1 MWSVSLP
8 GCSCINVRTVALN
21 DHERWLHW
29 HNYPLLRLLRTR
41 DDSYVSAII
50 SPLSL
55 FFTPVENATHG
66 SHYIYLVWGVE
77 AGRSF
82 ISPSELY
89 IYTLAVLAGGPM
101 SHASWWGSRPRGG
114 TDSGYVVGSWLEG
127 CRRRKSSLCYLLLIH
142 SSRSGVSSSVSVSLC
157 CILQIRQMT
166 SHRPSSYQHWNNDTC
181 TPAHLHTG
189 TPASLLSPPNLGSLS
204 AAVYLSGRDFSILQ
218 PETLTYES
226 LGSPQKTNKSLCLSL
241 HINPSP
247 PVFSKCLF
255 NENCCISSL
264 SEYLMAPV
272 SLQVPERGRDIWHR
286 KAEPRTH
293 I

>member
-1 MWSVSLP
+1 MTHASPPSFHHSHYSSHRWKTLPTARVTSTLFEVLKLDSVS
-8 GCSCINVRTVALN
+8 
-21 DHERWLHW
+21 
-29 HNYPLLRLLRTR
+29 
-41 DDSYVSAII
+41 
-50 SPLSL
+50 SPHLS
-55 FFTPVENATHG
+55 
-66 SHYIYLVWGVE
+66 S
-77 AGRSF
+77 
-82 ISPSELY
+82 
-89 IYTLAVLAGGPM
+89 IYTLWQRGPM
-101 SHASWWGSRPRGG
+101 SHASWWGSHPRGG
-114 TDSGYVVGSWLEG
+114 TDSWCVVGSWLEG
-127 CRRRKSSLCYLLLIH
+127 CRRRKSSLCYFLLIH
-142 SSRSGVSSSVSVSLC
+142 SSRTGVSSSVSVSLC
-157 CILQIRQMT
+157 SILQIRQMT

-181 TPAHLHTG
+181 TPAHLHTS

-293 I
+293 IYVHACTHTLHAHKHFTFQPRWVSGESRSACN